1 MLQSLQD
8 LLAQRKKIM
17 TNIETLR
24 KVISHLI
31 KEDHDE
37 RKALLKEDTNLLR
50 SYLRHCIH
58 EVRLEIK
65 ANKQKEQLIR
75 ESVRMLIK
83 EAEATGGAPEA
94 PAEITAINFLKN
106 LLKNI
111 VPNVE
116 EDYKQLTS
124 AKKQRVSFRK
134 HVLNATENLL
144 NNLDA
149 DPEAVEEDLEEVTVK
164 VSDDDKPE
172 GFIDIYGD
180 EKKEKPEED
189 IAPEEEFAKGLED
202 RELDSTGRNSAF
214 ESFNKIQNQIENE
227 YSKLDADAKVDGRDE
242 TEREIFRDYLLLNL
256 KLYFDKFEEDLNP
269 NLEEPST
276 PSEEEY
282 IKTAQDRDKGGDE
295 LMPPED
301 EVPAI

>member
-1 MLQSLQD
+1 MVQALQD

-149 DPEAVEEDLEEVTVK
+149 DPEAVEEKQEEVSVK

>member
-1 MLQSLQD
+1 MN
-8 LLAQRKKIM
+8 
-17 TNIETLR
+17 NIESLKT
-24 KVISHLI
+24 VINHLI
-31 KEDHDE
+31 KESDE
-37 RKALLKEDTNLLR
+37 KRKSLLKEDTNLLR

-58 EVRLEIK
+58 EVKLEIK

-75 ESVRMLIK
+75 ESVRALIR

-111 VPNVE
+111 VPNIE

-124 AKKQRVSFRK
+124 AKKQRISFRK
-134 HVLNATENLL
+134 HILNATENLL

-149 DPEAVEEDLEEVTVK
+149 DPEAIEPDLEEIIVK
-164 VSDDDKPE
+164 VQDDDKPE

-180 EKKEKPEED
+180 EGKDDEPEEELSAED
-189 IAPEEEFAKGLED
+189 EFAKGLED
-202 RELDSTGRNSAF
+202 RELDKTGRNSAF

-227 YSKLDADAKVDGRDE
+227 YSKLDADTVVDGREE

-256 KLYFDKFEEDLNP
+256 KLYFDKFEEDLSP
-269 NLEEPST
+269 DLQEPET

-295 LMPPED
+295 LIPPEQAAGGELPPSPED
-301 EVPAI
+301 VPAI

>member
-1 MLQSLQD
+1 
-8 LLAQRKKIM
+8 M
-17 TNIETLR
+17 TNIESLK
-24 KVISHLI
+24 KVINHLI
-31 KEDHDE
+31 KEGHDE

-58 EVRLEIK
+58 EVYLEMK

-111 VPNVE
+111 VPNIE

-134 HVLNATENLL
+134 HILNAAENLL

-149 DPEAVEEDLEEVTVK
+149 DPEAIDEDLEEIKVK

-180 EKKEKPEED
+180 EKSEDPEDDLDPED
-189 IAPEEEFAKGLED
+189 EFAKGLED
-202 RELDSTGRNSAF
+202 RELDSTGRNAAF

-227 YSKLDADAKVDGRDE
+227 YSKLDADAQVEGRDE

-282 IKTAQDRDKGGDE
+282 IKTAQDRNKSGDE
-295 LMPPED
+295 LMPPE
-301 EVPAI
+301 EEGPAI

>member
-1 MLQSLQD
+1 MLQALQD